1 MFVNKTDYAAFIKDT
16 RLNQILDAEPYA
28 LDEARA
34 IAQST
39 VNDALYSRYDT
50 AAIFAKVG
58 TARDMQVVRWII
70 TLSLYYLYERLP
82 DKLVPERIIKNYDD
96 TLYILTEIEDGKK
109 SVALPV
115 LLQSDAVT
123 PISKF
128 RFGSNPKRTH

>member
-16 RLNQILDAEPYA
+16 RLNQMLDAEPYA

-58 TARDMQVVRWII
+58 TARDMQVVRWIV

-96 TLYILTEIEDGKK
+96 TLSILTEIEDGKK

-115 LLQSDAVT
+115 LLQSDAIT